1 MMLIIDPCASGVS
14 RARLFRLGAST
25 ITLAAVLASS
35 PVIAQ
40 TQAETQSTPAPADSP
55 QAPAG
60 AAPTVIRPSSTNTAQ
75 SSSPDGQGTPIDNVA
90 GTTEE
95 AQTNPTET
103 TADDVVVTG
112 YRQALQSAQNLKR
125 NSDAIV
131 DSVTAEDIGALP
143 DRSVVETLQR
153 IPGVSISR
161 FAAGVDPDHF
171 SVEGSGA
178 TVRGLTYVRSEF
190 NGREAFSALNGR
202 SLGFQDVASELLGG
216 VDVFKSPTAD
226 RIEGG
231 ISGIVNLRTRK
242 PFDSNASYLAG
253 TLEANYGDFVKKS
266 APTVSVLGS
275 TRWNTGIGDIGILGS
290 FVYSQLFTRND
301 RLQLSSFRNRPIFS
315 NGTRTDVVAFDGATQ
330 QGTGLFPRG
339 AVQGSQEFDRER
351 YGYSGALQWRSNDG
365 SMEAAFQ
372 FLRSDARQAWTENV
386 VEIATDNVTAAGDS
400 RARAGTSISFD
411 EDNLFSEGLIS
422 GPTGWR
428 ADQQVPAGPFAF
440 DATGAV
446 TQYPAGRRTPA
457 FGLQS
462 NNQFREHLEQS
473 VTDDY
478 GFNFKWDVNERL
490 GLVVDYSHVESRGE
504 VIDNTLWG
512 TTYQDAF
519 IRLNGKDLPD
529 VQFVRPQTCET
540 SVTNAQGVCTGVPGS
555 DGNNPTYL
563 TGAGANFADPSAN
576 FWRSAMDHAE
586 ESKGNSDAFRI
597 DGELSFPDSSFLKSV
612 RAGYRYADRDQIA
625 KVSTY
630 NWGVLS
636 EQWGNGG
643 PVWLDEQVGGVGN
656 DQQGT
661 VSAGSQARPY
671 FFGNFFRGQIADPSG
686 GQGRLFYSGRPASDY
701 ASYIAF
707 SKSIRD
713 EFFPAGSVFSSGG
726 TGWVPLAE
734 RPGVV
739 DGYYLPNE
747 INPISETNHAG
758 YIMARFD
765 STFGNGWRLNGNI
778 GVRYSD
784 TKRTSSGAQGFAS
797 ADTLT
802 ADATCATSIQTI
814 VNPQA
819 GQTPPA
825 TPTIGA
831 GCAFLY
837 SNPQLRAN
845 LRSFINGGFNPP
857 IVSEVSYDYWLPSF
871 NVKLEVGGG
880 LQFRAAFFKG
890 ISPPG
895 TRGTLNGGLI
905 TAGPVVDAGQ
915 VLTVVPNLATPDLN
929 DGIIQNEG
937 VVRIEGSGVRIGS
950 PNLLPVTADNFDLT
964 AEWYFSKVGS
974 LTFSAFYKEIKGVV
988 VFDTSRQDFT
998 NNGQTYSVVTT
1009 SEVNSPDTGKVKGF
1023 EAAYQQ
1029 TYDFLPGP
1037 LAGLGL
1043 QANYTYVKSSG
1054 VPQPTLS
1061 PGDPTVSGGQ
1071 VSNLDVS
1078 GFPLQGLSK
1087 HQFNVTPFLDF
1098 GALSMR
1104 ASYSWR
1110 SRFLVTTRDV
1120 ITPFDPVFQEAYGQL
1135 DASIFV
1141 QATPKLRLGFQ
1152 GVNLTNSITKTSV
1165 AVQGPDGADDI
1176 RIVPRGWFMND
1187 RRISA
1192 IARFSF

>member
-1 MMLIIDPCASGVS
+1 MQDFQVPSVASRVARS
-14 RARLFRLGAST
+14 RLRLGASASAVA
-25 ITLAAVLASS
+25 IALIAAPAM
-35 PVIAQ
+35 AQ
-40 TQAETQSTPAPADSP
+40 TVDQSAPSPASSP
-55 QAPAG
+55 QAPTG
-60 AAPTVIRPSSTNTAQ
+60 TAPTVTVPAGQNTAQ

-95 AQTNPTET
+95 AQTTPTET
-103 TADDVVVTG
+103 VDDIVVTG
-112 YRQALQSAQNLKR
+112 YRQALQSAQQIKR

-202 SLGFQDVASELLGG
+202 SLGFQDVPSELLGG

-242 PFDSNASYLAG
+242 PFDTSGTYLAG
-253 TLEANYGDFVKKS
+253 TLENNYGDFVKKS

-301 RLQLSSFRNRPIFS
+301 RLQLSSFRSRPIYS
-315 NGTRTDVVAFDGATQ
+315 NGTRTDVVPFTGATE
-330 QGTGLFPRG
+330 QGEGLFPRG
-339 AVQGSQEFDRER
+339 AVQGSQEFNRER
-351 YGYSGALQWRSNDG
+351 YGYAGALQWRSNDG

-386 VEIATDNVTAAGDS
+386 IEIATDNVTAAGDS

-428 ADQQVPAGPFAF
+428 ADQQNEQGPIGGVG
-440 DATGAV
+440 TNGQP
-446 TQYPAGRRTPA
+446 TLPAGRRTPA

-478 GFNFKWDVNERL
+478 GFNFKWDVSDRL
-490 GLVVDYSHVESRGE
+490 GIVLDYSHVESRGE
-504 VIDNTLWG
+504 IIDNTLWASS
-512 TTYQDAF
+512 YQDAF
-519 IRLNGKDLPD
+519 IRLNGQNLPD
-529 VQFVRPQTCET
+529 VRFVAPQTCET
-540 SVTNAQGVCTGVPGS
+540 SITNAQGVCQGAPGS
-555 DGNNPTYL
+555 SANYPTYL
-563 TGAGANFADPSAN
+563 SGSRSNFNDPYNS
-576 FWRSAMDHAE
+576 FWRSSMDHAE
-586 ESKGNSDAFRI
+586 ESRGNSDAFRI
-597 DGELSFPDSSFLKSV
+597 DADYAFPESNFLKSV
-612 RAGYRYADRDQIA
+612 RAGYRYAKRDQIA
-625 KVSTY
+625 KVSSY

-643 PVWLDEQVGGVGN
+643 PVWLDEQVGGAGA

-661 VSAGSQARPY
+661 VSAGAQAQPY
-671 FFGNFFRGQIADPSG
+671 LFSNFFRGQVADPSN
-686 GQGRLFYSGRPASDY
+686 GQGRQFYAGRPASDY

-713 EFFPAGSVFSSGG
+713 EFFPAGSVFTSGG

-747 INPISETNHAG
+747 INPISEENNAA
-758 YIMARFD
+758 YVMARFD
-765 STFGNGWRLNGNI
+765 SQFGNGWRLNGNI
-778 GVRYSD
+778 GLRYSD
-784 TKRTSSGAQGFAS
+784 TRRVSSGAQGFGA

-802 ADATCATSIQTI
+802 ADDTCRTSIQTI
-814 VNPQA
+814 VNPTP
-819 GQTPPA
+819 GTTPPS

-845 LRSFINGGFNPP
+845 VRAFLNGGFNPP
-857 IVSEVSYDYWLPSF
+857 VTSTVDYDYWLPTF
-871 NVKLEVGGG
+871 NVRLELGGG
-880 LQFRAAFFKG
+880 LQFRAAYFKG

-905 TAGPVVDAGQ
+905 SAGPVVDPGQ
-915 VLTVVPNLATPDLN
+915 VLTVVPNTATADPN

-937 VVRIEGSGVRIGS
+937 AVRFEGSGVRIGS

-964 AEWYFSKVGS
+964 AEWYFNKVGS

-988 VFDTSRQDFT
+988 VFDTSREDFT
-998 NNGQTYSVVTT
+998 NNGQTYSAVVTR
-1009 SEVNSPDTGKVKGF
+1009 EVNSPDTGKVKGF

-1029 TYDFLPGP
+1029 TYDFLPGA
-1037 LAGLGL
+1037 LAGFGI
-1043 QANYTYVKSSG
+1043 QANYTFVDSSG
-1054 VPQPTLS
+1054 VPQPTLP
-1061 PGDPTVSGGQ
+1061 PGDPSVAGGT

-1078 GFPLQGLSK
+1078 GFQLQGLSK
-1087 HQFNVTPFLDF
+1087 HNFNITPFYDWKGF
-1098 GALSMR
+1098 SIR
-1104 ASYSWR
+1104 ASYAWR
-1110 SRFLVTTRDV
+1110 SQYLLTTRDV

-1135 DASIFV
+1135 DASVFMQV
-1141 QATPKLRLGFQ
+1141 TRNLRLGFQ
-1152 GVNLTNSITKTSV
+1152 GVNLTNSVTKTSV
-1165 AVQGPDGADDI
+1165 AVQGPNGTDDI
-1176 RIVPRGWFMND
+1176 RIIPRGWFMND

-1192 IARFSF
+1192 IARFNF